1 MVERDCF
8 SSVGCVL
15 THLTT
20 RPTLDRQPMS
30 MNNIQ
35 REPVSEY
42 QSELL
47 QLVSLCS
54 ASRVRQVANPPSF
67 RRDAPYD
74 WRGIIKMA
82 RGEGLSLSLYKNLK
96 ASNGLLPQEYLEEL
110 RQEYFLTLAQN
121 KYYFRELVRCLKA
134 MDVPVILLK
143 GAALLPAAYNDL
155 GARPLGDFD
164 ILIHRR
170 DLDKV
175 TGRLGDLG
183 YKSHGVYGPHI
194 NTVSFIRDEETV
206 LPLEVHW
213 HIENAMFPN
222 FEMFKIERM
231 WQAAIT
237 VKIEGYEG
245 LIFAP
250 HHQLLHLTVHALRHH
265 YDRLILLWDIHQ
277 VINHY
282 GGRLNWKELV
292 QEALEFRL
300 SRPLFYGLYLTKL
313 LMHTD
318 VPQHVLDRLR
328 PLSLGLEEKAF
339 VYFINRGIRIP
350 GLQYLVY
357 FPMNQGVINKIRF
370 LWRAFF
376 PPRDILAEMEA
387 LDGSEIGIVH
397 YLRCMS
403 WRMQCAWR
411 LIGGGLW
418 FSGKGQEG
426 GAD

>member
-1 MVERDCF
+1 
-8 SSVGCVL
+8 
-15 THLTT
+15 
-20 RPTLDRQPMS
+20 
-30 MNNIQ
+30 
-35 REPVSEY
+35 
-42 QSELL
+42 
-47 QLVSLCS
+47 
-54 ASRVRQVANPPSF
+54 
-67 RRDAPYD
+67 
-74 WRGIIKMA
+74 MA
-82 RGEGLSLSLYKNLK
+82 RREGLSLPLYKNLK
-96 ASNGLLPQEYLEEL
+96 ASNGLVPHGYLKAPAGAIHAEQVRLGRELPLRDRNGLLPQEYLEEL
-110 RQEYFLTLAQN
+110 RRGYFSTLAQH
-121 KYYFRELVRCLKA
+121 KYCFRELVRCLKA

-143 GAALLPAAYNDL
+143 GAALLPAVYNDL

-183 YKSHGVYGPHI
+183 YKSHGVYGPHV
-194 NTVSFIRDEETV
+194 NSVSFIRDEETV

-231 WQAAIT
+231 WQAALP
-237 VKIEGYEG
+237 VKLVVSEANLIEDYEG

-282 GGRLNWKELV
+282 GGRLNWEELV
-292 QEALEFRL
+292 REALEFRL

-318 VPQHVLDRLR
+318 VPQHVLDRLK

-339 VYFINRGIRIP
+339 VYFINRGIHKP

-357 FPMNQGVINKIRF
+357 FPMNQGVINKMRF

-397 YLRCMS
+397 YLRCMG
-403 WRMQCAWR
+403 WRFKSAWK
-411 LIGGGLW
+411 LIIGFRIQDVLN
-418 FSGKGQEG
+418 S
-426 GAD
+426 DY

>member
-1 MVERDCF
+1 VKDN
-8 SSVGCVL
+8 SVTGASIAIRKNISGRNL
-15 THLTT
+15 Q
-20 RPTLDRQPMS
+20 RYIFIRE
-30 MNNIQ
+30 NN
-35 REPVSEY
+35 S
-42 QSELL
+42 
-47 QLVSLCS
+47 
-54 ASRVRQVANPPSF
+54 
-67 RRDAPYD
+67 
-74 WRGIIKMA
+74 
-82 RGEGLSLSLYKNLK
+82 
-96 ASNGLLPQEYLEEL
+96 
-110 RQEYFLTLAQN
+110 T
-121 KYYFRELVRCLKA
+121 
-134 MDVPVILLK
+134 PVIIGSLVIDADVWPLVV
-143 GAALLPAAYNDL
+143 
-155 GARPLGDFD
+155 RPLGYDAG
-164 ILIHRR
+164 IRTLQRTIQSLVRQTA
-170 DLDKV
+170 LNLV
-175 TGRLGDLG
+175 TG
-183 YKSHGVYGPHI
+183 
-194 NTVSFIRDEETV
+194 
-206 LPLEVHW
+206 
-213 HIENAMFPN
+213 
-222 FEMFKIERM
+222 
-231 WQAAIT
+231 Q
-237 VKIEGYEG
+237 
-245 LIFAP
+245 
-250 HHQLLHLTVHALRHH
+250 HQLLHLTVHALRHH

-300 SRPLFYGLYLTKL
+300 FRPLFYGLYLTKL

-411 LIGGGLW
+411 LIGGGYGFLA
-418 FSGKGQEG
+418 KARREG
-426 GAD
+426 LINRFPIDR

>member
-1 MVERDCF
+1 MATF
-8 SSVGCVL
+8 SEISPYSDFSTPFNGLSVPTCRHVL
-15 THLTT
+15 GLLLRQGRG
-20 RPTLDRQPMS
+20 RPAHWQ
-30 MNNIQ
+30 
-35 REPVSEY
+35 E
-42 QSELL
+42 
-47 QLVSLCS
+47 
-54 ASRVRQVANPPSF
+54 
-67 RRDAPYD
+67 
-74 WRGIIKMA
+74 IIDTA
-82 RGEGLSLSLYKNLK
+82 RGEGLSCVLYKHLK
-96 ASNGLLPQEYLEEL
+96 NDNDLLPQEYLEEL
-110 RQEYFLTLAQN
+110 RREYFSTLAQH
-121 KYYFRELVRCLKA
+121 KYCFRELARCLKA

-143 GAALLPAAYNDL
+143 GAALLPAVYNDL
-155 GARPLGDFD
+155 GGRPLLDFD

-175 TGRLGDLG
+175 TGRLVDLG
-183 YKSHGVYGPHI
+183 YKSHGAYGPHV
-194 NTVSFIRDEETV
+194 NSVSFISHEETV

-231 WQAAIT
+231 WQAALP
-237 VKIEGYEG
+237 VKLAVSEANLIEDCQV

-265 YDRLILLWDIHQ
+265 YDRLLLLYDIHK
-277 VINHY
+277 VIGHY
-282 GGRLNWKELV
+282 GEGLDWETLVREAKEFHLT
-292 QEALEFRL
+292 
-300 SRPLFYGLYLTKL
+300 RPLFYGLYLTKL

-339 VYFINRGIRIP
+339 VYFINRGIRKP

-370 LWRAFF
+370 LWRTFF

-387 LDGSEIGIVH
+387 LDDSEVGIVH

-403 WRMQCAWR
+403 WRMQCVWR
-411 LIGGGLW
+411 LMWGGLW
-418 FSGKGQEG
+418 FSGKGQER